1 MVVHD
6 ATLGDRTVTIVGVV
20 ADTRD
25 AQRTRSSPQ
34 IYVPLAQW
42 PRPTLRAVVRSDDP
56 AGRAADVQRVMRA
69 LDPDIAVAYLK
80 PLTTLMDEEM
90 AGTTIV
96 NGLFVS
102 YAGLALLLAAGG
114 LFGVISYSVAQRRR
128 EIGVRLA
135 LGASPRAIAR
145 MIVREG
151 LTITGAG
158 AVVGL
163 LMALFLARLSTS
175 LLYGISAHDPRTLAA
190 VAAVILSVAL
200 LATWAPAVRAMRV
213 DPATTLRAD

>member
-1 MVVHD
+1 
-6 ATLGDRTVTIVGVV
+6 
-20 ADTRD
+20 
-25 AQRTRSSPQ
+25 
-34 IYVPLAQW
+34 
-42 PRPTLRAVVRSDDP
+42 
-56 AGRAADVQRVMRA
+56 
-69 LDPDIAVAYLK
+69 
-80 PLTTLMDEEM
+80 M
-90 AGTTIV
+90 AGMTIV

-175 LLYGISAHDPRTLAA
+175 LRYGIGAHDPRTLAG
-190 VAAVILSVAL
+190 VVAVILSVAL
-200 LATWAPAVRAMRV
+200 LAMWAPAVRAMRV
-213 DPATTLRAD
+213 DPARTLHAD